1 MFKSLGHESA
11 WYSVNQLFRPF
22 IFKNRRMSDVTEI
35 LAQIDLGDPNAA
47 DKLLPLVYDELRKL
61 AAARMARATPGQT
74 LQATALVHEAYVR
87 LLGTPNSTPEPLD
100 PERGPPA
107 SNDDGSSRAGGKDSV
122 APRVWRNRG
131 HFFAAAA
138 DAMRHILVDN
148 ARRKAAEKHGG
159 DRRRRPLV
167 DVASTDAMSPL
178 ELLALDEA
186 LVRLAQAYPQHA
198 KLVELQFF
206 AGLTQVE
213 SADCLGISVA
223 TARRHWVFA
232 RAWLFGQLAE
242 STEV

>member
-1 MFKSLGHESA
+1 
-11 WYSVNQLFRPF
+11 
-22 IFKNRRMSDVTEI
+22 MSDVTQI
-35 LAQIDLGDPNAA
+35 LSQMESGDPTAP
-47 DKLLPLVYDELRKL
+47 DKLLPLVYDELRKM

-87 LLGTPNSTPEPLD
+87 LVVPANSTREPNSSVLD
-100 PERGPPA
+100 PPVSVGGGA
-107 SNDDGSSRAGGKDSV
+107 SQSGGKESV
-122 APRVWRNRG
+122 APRVWRDRG

-138 DAMRHILVDN
+138 EAMRHILIDE

-159 DRRRRPLV
+159 NKRRSPLV
-167 DVASTDAMSPL
+167 DVASMDAMSPL

-198 KLVELQFF
+198 KLVELLFF
-206 AGLTQVE
+206 AGLRQEE
-213 SADCLGISVA
+213 SAACLGISVA
-223 TARRHWVFA
+223 TARRHWAFA

>member
-1 MFKSLGHESA
+1 
-11 WYSVNQLFRPF
+11 
-22 IFKNRRMSDVTEI
+22 MSDVTQI
-35 LAQIDLGDPNAA
+35 LAQMESGDPTAP

-61 AAARMARATPGQT
+61 AAVRMARATPCQT

-87 LLGTPNSTPEPLD
+87 LLGTPNLTPEPLA
-100 PERGPPA
+100 PEPGPPA
-107 SNDDGSSRAGGKDSV
+107 SNDNGSSRAGCKDSV
-122 APRVWRNRG
+122 APRIWRNCG

-138 DAMRHILVDN
+138 EAMRHILIDD

-159 DRRRRPLV
+159 DRRRRALV
-167 DVASTDAMSPL
+167 DVPSIDAMSPL

-206 AGLTQVE
+206 AGLNQEE
-213 SADCLGISVA
+213 SAVSLGISAA
-223 TARRHWVFA
+223 TARRRWVFA

-242 STEV
+242 SSEV